1 MGIVIDV
8 LSVSDFFVV
17 GVVMEAVMGT
27 KKHVKSSLVILS
39 DFFFKVGKML
49 LGR

>member
-17 GVVMEAVMGT
+17 GVVTEAVMGT
-27 KKHVKSSLVILS
+27 KKHVKSSQVILS
-39 DFFFKVGKML
+39 DFFQ
-49 LGR
+49 RR

>member
-17 GVVMEAVMGT
+17 GVVTEAVMGT
-27 KKHVKSSLVILS
+27 KNTSNHRTSFLAI
-39 DFFFKVGKML
+39 FFGKML